1 MQKAQQD
8 AMEEKAQM
16 AAAAVAAATN
26 AAAERARAMEG
37 ARERARVLL
46 AEEEELSRKSRS
58 QTLATYIVKRG
69 WDNPEHPNYI
79 ASTKASEQW
88 AKILE
93 CRAMEEFVAEAKRTG
108 NVAFLQHAVSP
119 HSSRRDVTAAAA
131 GADKSGR
138 GGGAGGGRSSP
149 GIGSSSSRA
158 AAYVV
163 QNRSAAEDD
172 DSDDSNEDQDI
183 VTTSVI
189 DFPTKV
195 DKFWLAFFLV
205 VSWVPVLALLG
216 YVVVFILPEIAMEM
230 RSLTIPTHFVWGVST
245 EDSILDYRNI
255 HKDVIPRKIPTY
267 DQLVQDQYYPG
278 DEWERVWKHGARQVG
293 VEIDMPFPRGLG
305 AVFAM
310 LADLWAVYALCK
322 QIRVDELLRPCT
334 QCLRLPSWFQAR
346 PRFVL
351 SLYHH
356 AGEMMDIQ
364 STLLKDHLIFDD
376 LPRSGPHV
384 DFANKYTERVG
395 AIQLQ
400 RIRSAI
406 GVTPAFA
413 KWCGAACVWGALP
426 WGMLTLMFADSR
438 GVWLR
443 VPGIACGI
451 MMCVRTLGGPLAF
464 LEGWMLFQAFTSMN
478 AFRYWTL
485 STHVGKSY
493 CIKGGMFCSL
503 IGILAG
509 TIILAT
515 FQLTTEFGW
524 QKSRIGFGQLWVPL
538 LGVSLGVFLLIG
550 FVFGCRRNLAT
561 NYIPIL
567 TSLGRGERPGTL
579 IQFSQ
584 IARCA
589 CVSQQM
595 KELCIQETSLL
606 VFMED
611 ARELDDWIKCTY
623 LLT

>member
-8 AMEEKAQM
+8 AMEEKAKIAADAKV
-16 AAAAVAAATN
+16 AAAA
-26 AAAERARAMEG
+26 AAAERAQAME
-37 ARERARVLL
+37 AATERARALL
-46 AEEEELSRKSRS
+46 AGEEDLSRKSRS
-58 QTLATYIVKRG
+58 KALAAYIVKRG
-69 WDNPEHPNYI
+69 WDDPKHPSYI
-79 ASTKASEQW
+79 AATKPSEQW

-93 CRAMEEFVAEAKRTG
+93 LRAMEEFISAAKRTG
-108 NVAFLQHAVSP
+108 TVAFLQDAANKQHHRSGAAIVNVKKSDNGG
-119 HSSRRDVTAAAA
+119 SSNGV
-131 GADKSGR
+131 
-138 GGGAGGGRSSP
+138 
-149 GIGSSSSRA
+149 GIGSSSRA

-163 QNRSAAEDD
+163 QHGSAAEDNSSD
-172 DSDDSNEDQDI
+172 EDSEEINEDV
-183 VTTSVI
+183 VTKSVI
-189 DFPTKV
+189 DFPTTI
-195 DKFWLAFFLV
+195 DKCWLAFFLV
-205 VSWVPVLALLG
+205 VSWVPALACAG
-216 YVVVFILPEIAMEM
+216 YVCVFMMPEIATEM
-230 RSLTIPTHFVWGVST
+230 RSLTIPTHFVWSVST

-255 HKDVIPRKIPTY
+255 HKGVIPRKIPTY
-267 DQLVQDQYYPG
+267 DQLVQDQFYPG

-305 AVFAM
+305 ASFAI
-310 LADLWAVYALCK
+310 LADLWTVYALCK

-334 QCLRLPSWFQAR
+334 RCLNLPSWLQAR
-346 PRFVL
+346 PKFVL

-364 STLLKDHLIFDD
+364 STLLKDHLIYDD

-384 DFANKYTERVG
+384 DFGSKYNERIG
-395 AIQLQ
+395 AIQLR

-413 KWCGAACVWGALP
+413 KWCGAACVWGAMP

-493 CIKGGMFCSL
+493 CVKGGLVCSL
-503 IGILAG
+503 IGVMVG
-509 TIILAT
+509 TIVLAT
-515 FQLTTEFGW
+515 FHLTTEFGW
-524 QKSRIGFGQLWVPL
+524 QNSRIGFGQLWVPMM
-538 LGVSLGVFLLIG
+538 GVSCGTFLLLG

-584 IARCA
+584 IARCTCA
-589 CVSQQM
+589 SPQL

-611 ARELDDWIKCTY
+611 ARELDDWIKCVY
-623 LLT
+623 LMT